1 MGFHPFPASGLRA
14 RPSRSSGFSLTELLV
29 VLAIVATLAL
39 AMAYSFSPR
48 TPRAV
53 QHGLQDVRGMVLQAR
68 SLALSTGQT
77 VVMKPDFAT
86 GTVQFIAIR
95 SLDPADAGYLQL
107 ETTPRLTTA
116 LDPAWRRYAQ
126 VGLSLP
132 LAPGEVTPPGSVAAM
147 TTFMGGNA
155 FWNAPLGSSTRLFG
169 FNATGNLQSVA
180 AAGGSVSTLVGGGWI
195 GVAGNSPNRVGVPY
209 GVVLVNEQGM
219 TLAFY
224 KPDSQLDA
232 PSEMRWKRLD

>member
-1 MGFHPFPASGLRA
+1 MRTQ
-14 RPSRSSGFSLTELLV
+14 PSRESGFSLTELLV
-29 VLAIVATLAL
+29 VLAIVAILAIAL
-39 AMAYSFSPR
+39 ASSFAPR

-77 VVMKPDFAT
+77 VVMKPDFTT
-86 GTVQFIAIR
+86 GTVQYFAIQ
-95 SLDPADAGYLQL
+95 SLDPASTGYLQL

-116 LDPAWRRYAQ
+116 LDASWRRYAK

-132 LAPGEVTPPGSVAAM
+132 LAASEVAPPGDVAAM
-147 TTFMGGNA
+147 TTFMGGTA
-155 FWNAPLGSSTRLFG
+155 FWNAPLGSSSQLFG

-180 AAGGSVSTLVGGGWI
+180 ASGGSAATLVGGGWI
-195 GVAGNSPNRVGVPY
+195 GVTGTSANRQGVPY

-224 KPDSQLDA
+224 KADSQLDT
-232 PSEMRWKRLD
+232 PPELQWKRLD